1 MNLHGKSIFQKG
13 SRCAGLYLW
22 FGNDSELF
30 ASLVIAVR
38 RNEVVRIE
46 SALFSDSLEDIIR
59 KVPGNIPLILSL
71 DGCHVVHRLV
81 NNDSAD
87 NTLFNTLQGSGT
99 NDFYFGKHEAAE
111 MMIVSLIR
119 KEEVSKL
126 IGLINREGL
135 LVFDLQ
141 LGPFSID
148 RLTGISGDKGGIEI
162 PFYTLFL
169 ENGRITHF
177 ERSYNNKTRNTYPV
191 EFGNDII
198 SSEFL
203 VSLSL
208 CYDFFQKDYSKDNSE
223 ILAAQR
229 KELIEKRLLSATL
242 LPLLLFVFI
251 LLTVNFALLLN
262 LDKKNRILSSSVT
275 VGKHHLIQID
285 SLRKALVIRQKIFDA
300 KNDLGARYL
309 AYFSDR
315 IASRVP
321 PEITLSTLNIY
332 PQKSPNQ
339 KRNQYLFSDG
349 LITISGLSGS
359 TVSLEKYLENLSSF
373 WWIESVRITGYSME
387 KDGIGLFNLEISIS
401 VNQ

>member
-1 MNLHGKSIFQKG
+1 
-13 SRCAGLYLW
+13 
-22 FGNDSELF
+22 
-30 ASLVIAVR
+30 
-38 RNEVVRIE
+38 
-46 SALFSDSLEDIIR
+46 
-59 KVPGNIPLILSL
+59 
-71 DGCHVVHRLV
+71 
-81 NNDSAD
+81 
-87 NTLFNTLQGSGT
+87 
-99 NDFYFGKHEAAE
+99 
-111 MMIVSLIR
+111 
-119 KEEVSKL
+119 
-126 IGLINREGL
+126 
-135 LVFDLQ
+135 
-141 LGPFSID
+141 
-148 RLTGISGDKGGIEI
+148 
-162 PFYTLFL
+162 
-169 ENGRITHF
+169 
-177 ERSYNNKTRNTYPV
+177 
-191 EFGNDII
+191 
-198 SSEFL
+198 
-203 VSLSL
+203 
-208 CYDFFQKDYSKDNSE
+208 
-223 ILAAQR
+223 
-229 KELIEKRLLSATL
+229 
-242 LPLLLFVFI
+242 
-251 LLTVNFALLLN
+251 LN